1 MVSAP
6 RRSPG
11 SGRPQSVS
19 LIVVGVFFLGWVN
32 IYRAVGL
39 FRQSD
44 LQLELG
50 VVPDPRLRMVIAI
63 MWAIVFLVLA
73 TALWL
78 KKPLTRMLVPVLLLF
93 YAIYRLALVSLFSK
107 SDYSRSSLV
116 IFTLIYT
123 AIIMF
128 TTWVLNRKAVRA
140 YFDT

>member
-1 MVSAP
+1 MANAP
-6 RRSPG
+6 RRIPG

-19 LIVVGVFFLGWVN
+19 LVVVGVFFLGWVN

-63 MWAIVFLVLA
+63 VWAIVFLVLA

-78 KKPLTRMLVPVLLLF
+78 KKPATRMLAPVLLLF
-93 YAIYRLALVSLFSK
+93 YAIYRLALVGLFSK

-128 TTWVLNRKAVRA
+128 TIWVLNRKTGRA
-140 YFDT
+140 YFDL